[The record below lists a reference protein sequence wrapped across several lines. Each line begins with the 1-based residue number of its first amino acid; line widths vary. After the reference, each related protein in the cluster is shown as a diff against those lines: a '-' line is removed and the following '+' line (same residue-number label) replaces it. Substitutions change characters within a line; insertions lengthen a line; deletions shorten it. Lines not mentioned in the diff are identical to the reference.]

1 MKHMEMSISELSK
14 SGQARM
20 NAFVEKVNE
29 GLSCNGEWSDLAT
42 LREKQIRA
50 KINRAPY
57 GHGNPSIELSC
68 AMANVTIE
76 LAHNDDER
84 HLQLAYLFEKLF

>member
-1 MKHMEMSISELSK
+1 MKYMEMSVAELSK

-20 NAFVEKVNE
+20 SAFVEKVDA
-29 GLSCNGEWSDLAT
+29 GLSCNGEWSGLAI

-57 GHGNPSIELSC
+57 GLGNPSIELSC
-68 AMANVTIE
+68 AFANVKVD
-76 LAHNDDER
+76 LAHNGDER